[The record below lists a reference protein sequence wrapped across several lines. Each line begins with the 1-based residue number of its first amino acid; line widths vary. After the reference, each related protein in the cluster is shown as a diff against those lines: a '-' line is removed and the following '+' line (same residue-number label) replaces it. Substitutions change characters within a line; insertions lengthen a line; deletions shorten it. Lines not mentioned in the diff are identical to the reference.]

1 MAMERCDVLFR
12 NATVIDGSGA
22 PRREADVAVR
32 GERIAALGRLGGW
45 RAETEID
52 ASGRVLAPGFID
64 VHTHDD
70 RLLLAEPQMT
80 PKLSQ
85 GVTTVI
91 GGNCGISLAPLVA
104 DRVPPPLDLLDAGGA
119 YRYPRFADYLE
130 ELAAR
135 PAALNAA
142 LLVGHSTLRVATM
155 DRLDRAATKTEIA
168 RMRALV
174 TESVDA
180 GAIGLSTGLF
190 YAPAS
195 AAPTEEVIELC
206 APLRERGA
214 LYVTHMRDEADHL
227 LESLDE
233 TFRIGR
239 EAGVPAFI
247 SHHKA
252 AGVSNHGKTV
262 QSLAAIEAAMRVQP
276 VALDA
281 YPYAASS
288 TVLRWDMAARASKTL
303 VTWSRAHP
311 ELAGRTLDEVA
322 QLMDC
327 GPEQAAARLQ
337 PAGAVYFQM
346 SEDDVR
352 RVLAFAPTMIG
363 SDGLPHDVHP
373 HPRLW
378 GTFPRVLGHYARDE
392 GLFTLEQAVHKM
404 TGLSAR
410 NFGLE
415 GRGLVAVGAYADLT
429 LFDAARVRDA
439 ATFEHPTA
447 PAEGIELVM
456 VNGRIAWR
464 DGRPS
469 EARAGRVLRRQAER
483 PDRAS

>member
-1 MAMERCDVLFR
+1 MALESCDVVFR
-12 NATVIDGSGA
+12 NAILIDGSGA
-22 PRREADVAVR
+22 PRRAADIAVR
-32 GERIAALGRLGGW
+32 GERIAALGRLEGW
-45 RAETEID
+45 RAEREID

-70 RLLLAEPQMT
+70 RLLLAQPEMT

-104 DRVPPPLDLLDAGGA
+104 DRVPPPLDLLDAGGS

-130 ELAAR
+130 QLDAR

-155 DRLDRAATKTEIA
+155 DRLDRAASKSEIA
-168 RMRALV
+168 RMRAIV
-174 TESVDA
+174 AESLDA

-206 APLRERGA
+206 APLHERGA

-252 AGVSNHGKTV
+252 AGVANHGKTR
-262 QSLAAIEAAMRVQP
+262 QSLAAIEAAMRAQA

-303 VTWSRAHP
+303 VTWSKPHP
-311 ELAGRTLDEVA
+311 EFAGKALDEVA
-322 QLMDC
+322 RAMGC
-327 GPEQAAARLQ
+327 APEQAAARLQ

-363 SDGLPHDVHP
+363 SDGLPHDIHP

-415 GRGLVAVGAYADLT
+415 GRGLVEPGAYADLT
-429 LFDAARVRDA
+429 LFDPMRVRDTA
-439 ATFEHPTA
+439 SFEHPAT

-456 VNGRIAWR
+456 VNGQIAWH
-464 DGRPS
+464 DGGPS
-469 EARAGRVLRRQAER
+469 GARAGRVLRRQTGR
-483 PDRAS
+483 RDRES

>member
-1 MAMERCDVLFR
+1 MAGESCDVLFR

-32 GERIAALGRLGGW
+32 GERIAALGRLEGW
-45 RAETEID
+45 RAGSETD

-104 DRVPPPLDLLDAGGA
+104 ERVPPPLDLLDAGGS

-130 ELAAR
+130 ELGAR

-155 DRLDRAATKTEIA
+155 DRLDRAATKAEIA
-168 RMRALV
+168 RMRTIVA
-174 TESVDA
+174 ESLDA

-190 YAPAS
+190 YAPAN

-206 APLRERGA
+206 APLHARGA
-214 LYVTHMRDEADHL
+214 LYVTHMRDEADQL
-227 LESLDE
+227 LDSLEE

-239 EAGVPAFI
+239 EAATPAFI

-252 AGVSNHGKTV
+252 AGVANHGKTR
-262 QSLAAIEAAMRVQP
+262 QSLAAIEAAMRTQP

-281 YPYAASS
+281 YPYVASS
-288 TVLRWDMAARASKTL
+288 TVLRWDMAERASKTV
-303 VTWSRAHP
+303 VTWSTPHP
-311 ELAGRTLDEVA
+311 ELAGKALDEIA
-322 QLMDC
+322 RAMGCEPQA
-327 GPEQAAARLQ
+327 AAARLQ
-337 PAGAVYFQM
+337 PAGAVYFMM
-346 SEDDVR
+346 SEEDVR
-352 RVLAFAPTMIG
+352 RVLAFEHTMIG

-415 GRGLVAVGAYADLT
+415 GRGFVAVGAYADLT

-439 ATFEHPTA
+439 ATFENPAT

-456 VNGRIAWR
+456 VNGQIAWR
-464 DGRPS
+464 DGRPT

>member
-1 MAMERCDVLFR
+1 MAGERCDVLFR

-32 GERIAALGRLGGW
+32 GERIAALGRLDGW
-45 RAETEID
+45 RGGTEID

-70 RLLLAEPQMT
+70 RLLLAEPEMT

-119 YRYPRFADYLE
+119 YRYGRFADYLE

-155 DRLDRAATKTEIA
+155 DRLERAATKAEIA
-168 RMRALV
+168 RMREIVADSL
-174 TESVDA
+174 DA
-180 GAIGLSTGLF
+180 GAIGLSTGLY
-190 YAPAS
+190 YAPAN

-206 APLRERGA
+206 APLRARGA

-227 LESLDE
+227 LESLEE

-252 AGVSNHGKTV
+252 AGVKNHGRTRE
-262 QSLAAIEAAMRVQP
+262 SLPAIEAAMRAQP

-288 TVLRWDMAARASKTL
+288 TVLRWDMALRASKTL
-303 VTWSRAHP
+303 VTWSKAHP
-311 ELAGRTLDEVA
+311 ELAGRTLDEIA
-322 QLMDC
+322 QQMGC
-327 GPEQAAARLQ
+327 EPEQAAARLQ

-415 GRGLVAVGAYADLT
+415 GRGLIAVGAYADLT
-429 LFDAARVRDA
+429 IFDAARIRDA
-439 ATFEHPTA
+439 ATFEHPAA

-456 VNGRIAWR
+456 VNGEIAWR

-469 EARAGRVLRRQAER
+469 GARAGRVLKRH
-483 PDRAS
+483 ASR

>member
-1 MAMERCDVLFR
+1 MATESCDVLLR
-12 NATVIDGSGA
+12 NAIVIDGSGA

-32 GERIAALGRLGGW
+32 GERIASFGRLEGW
-45 RAETEID
+45 RAGREID
-52 ASGRVLAPGFID
+52 SSGRVLAPGFID

-70 RLLLAEPQMT
+70 RLLLAQPDMT

-104 DRVPPPLDLLDAGGA
+104 DRVPPPLDLLDTGGA
-119 YRYPRFADYLE
+119 YRYARFADYLE
-130 ELAAR
+130 ELGTR

-155 DRLDRAATKTEIA
+155 DRLDRAATKAEIA

-174 TESVDA
+174 ADSLEA

-190 YAPAS
+190 YAPAN

-206 APLRERGA
+206 APLRARGA
-214 LYVTHMRDEADHL
+214 LYVTHMRDEAEHL
-227 LESLDE
+227 LDSLEE

-239 EAGVPAFI
+239 EARVPAFI

-252 AGVSNHGKTV
+252 AGAANHGKTR
-262 QSLAAIEAAMRVQP
+262 QSLAAIESAMRAQP

-288 TVLRWDMAARASKTL
+288 TVLRWDMVARASKTL
-303 VTWSRAHP
+303 VTWSRPHP
-311 ELAGRTLDEVA
+311 ELAGRTLDEIA
-322 QLMDC
+322 RTMGC
-327 GPEQAAARLQ
+327 APEQAAARLQ

-346 SEDDVR
+346 SEEDVR

-415 GRGLVAVGAYADLT
+415 GRGLVAPGAFADLT
-429 LFDAARVRDA
+429 LFDPARVRDT
-439 ATFEHPTA
+439 ATFEHPAA

-456 VNGRIAWR
+456 VNGQIAWR
-464 DGRPS
+464 NGRPS
-469 EARAGRVLRRQAER
+469 GARAGRVLRRQAGR
-483 PDRAS
+483 RDRAS

>member
-1 MAMERCDVLFR
+1 M
-12 NATVIDGSGA
+12 
-22 PRREADVAVR
+22 REIVA
-32 GERIAALGRLGGW
+32 E
-45 RAETEID
+45 
-52 ASGRVLAPGFID
+52 
-64 VHTHDD
+64 
-70 RLLLAEPQMT
+70 
-80 PKLSQ
+80 
-85 GVTTVI
+85 
-91 GGNCGISLAPLVA
+91 SL
-104 DRVPPPLDLLDAGGA
+104 
-119 YRYPRFADYLE
+119 
-130 ELAAR
+130 
-135 PAALNAA
+135 
-142 LLVGHSTLRVATM
+142 
-155 DRLDRAATKTEIA
+155 
-168 RMRALV
+168 
-174 TESVDA
+174 DA

-190 YAPAS
+190 YAPAN

-206 APLRERGA
+206 APLHERGA
-214 LYVTHMRDEADHL
+214 FYVTHMRDEADHL
-227 LESLDE
+227 LESLEE

-252 AGVSNHGKTV
+252 AGVKNHGKTR
-262 QSLAAIEAAMRVQP
+262 QSLPAIEAAMRAQP

-303 VTWSRAHP
+303 VTWSKAHP
-311 ELAGRTLDEVA
+311 ELAGRTLDEIA
-322 QLMDC
+322 QAMGC
-327 GPEQAAARLQ
+327 AAEEAAARLQ

-415 GRGLVAVGAYADLT
+415 ARGLVAQGAYADLT
-429 LFDAARVRDA
+429 LFDAARIRDA
-439 ATFEHPTA
+439 ATFESPTA

-456 VNGRIAWR
+456 VNGEIAWR
-464 DGRPS
+464 DGRPTG
-469 EARAGRVLRRQAER
+469 ARAGRVLRRKTGR
-483 PDRAS
+483 RDRAS

>member
-1 MAMERCDVLFR
+1 MAGERCDLLFR

-32 GERIAALGRLGGW
+32 GERVAALGRLEGW
-45 RAETEID
+45 RAEHEID

-104 DRVPPPLDLLDAGGA
+104 ERVPPPLDLLDAGGA

-130 ELAAR
+130 QLAAC

-155 DRLDRAATKTEIA
+155 DRLDRAASKTEIA
-168 RMRALV
+168 RMRAIV
-174 TESVDA
+174 AESLDA

-206 APLRERGA
+206 APLRARGA

-227 LESLDE
+227 LESLEE

-252 AGVSNHGKTV
+252 AGVKNHGRTR
-262 QSLAAIEAAMRVQP
+262 QSLAAIEAAMRAQP

-303 VTWSRAHP
+303 VTWSKAQP
-311 ELAGRTLDEVA
+311 ELAGRTLQEVA
-322 QLMDC
+322 GLMGC
-327 GPEQAAARLQ
+327 APQEAAARLQ

-346 SEDDVR
+346 SEEDVR

-415 GRGLVAVGAYADLT
+415 ARGLVAQGAYADLT
-429 LFDAARVRDA
+429 LFDAARIRDA
-439 ATFEHPTA
+439 ATFESPTA

-456 VNGRIAWR
+456 VNGEIAWR
-464 DGRPS
+464 DGRPTG
-469 EARAGRVLRRQAER
+469 ARAGRVLRRKTGR
-483 PDRAS
+483 RDRAS

>member
-1 MAMERCDVLFR
+1 MAGESCDVLFR
-12 NATVIDGSGA
+12 NAILIDGSGA

-32 GERIAALGRLGGW
+32 GERITALGRLERW
-45 RAETEID
+45 RAESEID

-104 DRVPPPLDLLDAGGA
+104 ERVPPPLDLLDAGGS
-119 YRYPRFADYLE
+119 YRFPRFADYLE
-130 ELAAR
+130 ELGAR

-155 DRLDRAATKTEIA
+155 DRLDRAASAAEIA
-168 RMRALV
+168 RMRALAA
-174 TESVDA
+174 ESLDA
-180 GAIGLSTGLF
+180 GAIGISSGLF
-190 YAPAS
+190 YAPAN
-195 AAPTEEVIELC
+195 AAPTEEVIEVC
-206 APLRERGA
+206 APLHARGGI
-214 LYVTHMRDEADHL
+214 YVTHMRDEADHL
-227 LESLDE
+227 LASLEE

-252 AGVSNHGKTV
+252 AGVKNHGKTR
-262 QSLAAIEAAMRVQP
+262 QSLAAIEAAMRAQP

-322 QLMDC
+322 RLMGC
-327 GPEQAAARLQ
+327 TPEEAAARLQ

-410 NFGLE
+410 NFGLD
-415 GRGLVAVGAYADLT
+415 GRGLIVPGAFADLT
-429 LFDAARVRDA
+429 LFDAAQVRDA
-439 ATFEHPTA
+439 ATFEHPA
-447 PAEGIELVM
+447 RPAEGIELVM
-456 VNGRIAWR
+456 VNGQVAWR

-469 EARAGRVLRRQAER
+469 GARAGRVLRR
-483 PDRAS
+483 RAPR

>member
-1 MAMERCDVLFR
+1 
-12 NATVIDGSGA
+12 
-22 PRREADVAVR
+22 
-32 GERIAALGRLGGW
+32 
-45 RAETEID
+45 
-52 ASGRVLAPGFID
+52 
-64 VHTHDD
+64 
-70 RLLLAEPQMT
+70 
-80 PKLSQ
+80 
-85 GVTTVI
+85 
-91 GGNCGISLAPLVA
+91 
-104 DRVPPPLDLLDAGGA
+104 
-119 YRYPRFADYLE
+119 
-130 ELAAR
+130 
-135 PAALNAA
+135 
-142 LLVGHSTLRVATM
+142 
-155 DRLDRAATKTEIA
+155 
-168 RMRALV
+168 MRALV
-174 TESVDA
+174 AESLDA

-190 YAPAS
+190 YAPAN

-206 APLRERGA
+206 APLRARGA

-227 LESLDE
+227 LESLEE

-252 AGVSNHGKTV
+252 AGVANHGKTR
-262 QSLAAIEAAMRVQP
+262 QSLAAIEAAMRAQP

-311 ELAGRTLDEVA
+311 ELAGKTLDEVA
-322 QLMDC
+322 RTMGC
-327 GPEQAAARLQ
+327 GAEEAAARLQ

-410 NFGLE
+410 NFGLQ
-415 GRGLVAVGAYADLT
+415 GRGLVAAGRLRGSHPVRPGARSRRGDLRAPG
-429 LFDAARVRDA
+429 DAGRGHRAGDGQRPGRLARRTPERRARGPGAQA
-439 ATFEHPTA
+439 AGGASRSSVVTRRSSRRSLA
-447 PAEGIELVM
+447 SS
-456 VNGRIAWR
+456 NGRPRCMVARLSQITRSPTRQAWR
-464 DGRPS
+464 
-469 EARAGRVLRRQAER
+469 
-483 PDRAS
+483 

>member
-1 MAMERCDVLFR
+1 MAGERCEVLFR
-12 NATVIDGSGA
+12 NAILIDGSGA

-32 GERIAALGRLGGW
+32 GERIFALGRLEGW

-155 DRLDRAATKTEIA
+155 DRLDRAASRNETA
-168 RMRALV
+168 RMREIVA
-174 TESVDA
+174 ESLDA

-190 YAPAS
+190 YAPAN

-206 APLRERGA
+206 APLHERGA

-227 LESLDE
+227 LESLEE

-252 AGVSNHGKTV
+252 AGVKNHGKTR
-262 QSLAAIEAAMRVQP
+262 QSLPAIEAAMRAQP

-303 VTWSRAHP
+303 VTWSKAHP
-311 ELAGRTLDEVA
+311 ELAGRTLDEIA
-322 QLMDC
+322 QAMGC
-327 GPEQAAARLQ
+327 AAEEAAARLQ

-415 GRGLVAVGAYADLT
+415 ARGLVAQGAYADLT
-429 LFDAARVRDA
+429 LFDAARIRDA
-439 ATFEHPTA
+439 ATFESPTA
-447 PAEGIELVM
+447 PAEGLYLT
-456 VNGRIAWR
+456 
-464 DGRPS
+464 
-469 EARAGRVLRRQAER
+469 RVTY
-483 PDRAS
+483 D